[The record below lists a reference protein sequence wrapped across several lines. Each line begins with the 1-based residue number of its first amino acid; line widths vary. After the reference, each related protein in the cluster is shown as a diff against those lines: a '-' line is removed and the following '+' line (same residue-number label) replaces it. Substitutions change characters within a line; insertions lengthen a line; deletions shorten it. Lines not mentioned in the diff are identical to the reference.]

1 MKITNTDIDGVLVI
15 APRIFPDKRG
25 RFLETF
31 QAERYTAAGITG
43 PFVQDNMSRSVRGT
57 LRGLHFQIRRPQAKL
72 VHVIQGEI
80 FDVAVDLRPGSPTF
94 KQYVGARLSGE
105 DHLQLFIPEGFAHGF
120 CVLSDEALFAYKCTD
135 YYAPA
140 DEGGVL
146 WSDPDIGIDWPLA
159 DPIVSEKDA
168 ALPRLRDLRSEQLP
182 GTARGQITATA
193 EKIMGR
199 R

>member
-1 MKITNTDIDGVLVI
+1 MKITPTDINGLLVVT
-15 APRIFPDKRG
+15 PRIFPDKRG

-31 QAERYTAAGITG
+31 QAERYADAGIAG

-72 VHVIQGEI
+72 VHVIQGKI

-94 KQYVGARLSGE
+94 KKYVGVTLSGE
-105 DHLQLFIPEGFAHGF
+105 DHCQLFIPEGFAHGF
-120 CVLSDEALFAYKCTD
+120 CVLSDEAIFAYKCTD

-146 WSDPDIGIDWPLA
+146 WSDPDIGIAWPLA

-168 ALPRLRDLRSEQLP
+168 ALPRLKDLSPELLP
-182 GTARGQITATA
+182 GKAR
-193 EKIMGR
+193 
-199 R
+199 